1 MAKKIIA
8 KNREIKEEQ
17 MENGIDQI
25 KRSISILYENKD
37 SNTFN
42 QCLTF
47 INDAQITALVK
58 KNLINYIVQVIRND
72 LKQLCIKKDFNSLGK
87 TLNFVKNLK
96 IDSKIKNKVFSE
108 FTKFYNKFIEEENVQ
123 KELRSRK
130 EKKKTESN
138 ETRNNERDDVSTQ
151 TEGIRDEQSTNSG
164 DSSNVNSA
172 KKGAKGEDHKG
183 SDKKIE
189 GKKPKARVEDK
200 KNSDS
205 SQKGQE
211 PSDEEKT
218 TLPLTGEKVSESE
231 TLGIEGSDN
240 TKPSKIIRNRI
251 SQARNKGKLTQEE
264 IDIKTKELIKR
275 GNFSSITAF
284 LQTYGGKISD
294 SEKMKL
300 ISVLSTRTN
309 SDELYL
315 TARDLDELHIGKSNK
330 QLAIDKLANA
340 MARKNGKDDI
350 GLMYYFLRD
359 IQEVKHKDI
368 LKIVDKMVKIYGSEE
383 ALIAHLEETY
393 KQNGKLASRVEETLR
408 AFILMKNNQQQ

>member
-218 TLPLTGEKVSESE
+218 ILPLTGEKVSESE

-240 TKPSKIIRNRI
+240 TKLSKIIRNRI

-359 IQEVKHKDI
+359 IQEVKHEDI

>member
-25 KRSISILYENKD
+25 KRFISILYENKD

-315 TARDLDELHIGKSNK
+315 TARDVDELHIGKSNK

-359 IQEVKHKDI
+359 IQEVKHEDI

>member
-172 KKGAKGEDHKG
+172 KKGAKGEDRKG

-359 IQEVKHKDI
+359 IQEVKYKDI

>member
-25 KRSISILYENKD
+25 KRFISILYENKD

-218 TLPLTGEKVSESE
+218 ILPLTGEKVSESE

-275 GNFSSITAF
+275 GNFSSITDF
-284 LQTYGGKISD
+284 LQTYGEKVSD

-359 IQEVKHKDI
+359 IQEVKHEDI

>member
-72 LKQLCIKKDFNSLGK
+72 LKQLCIKKDFNFLGK

-218 TLPLTGEKVSESE
+218 ILPLTGEKVSESE

>member
-359 IQEVKHKDI
+359 IQEVKHEDI

-383 ALIAHLEETY
+383 ELIAHLEETY

>member
-218 TLPLTGEKVSESE
+218 ILPLTGEKVSESE

>member
-25 KRSISILYENKD
+25 KRFISILYENKD

-218 TLPLTGEKVSESE
+218 ILPLTGEKVSESE

>member
-25 KRSISILYENKD
+25 KRFISILYENKD

-189 GKKPKARVEDK
+189 GKKPKASVEDK

-275 GNFSSITAF
+275 GNFSSITDF
-284 LQTYGGKISD
+284 LQTYGEKVSD

-315 TARDLDELHIGKSNK
+315 TARDLDELHIDKSNK

-359 IQEVKHKDI
+359 IQEVKYKDI

>member
-275 GNFSSITAF
+275 GNFSSITDF
-284 LQTYGGKISD
+284 LQTYGEKVSD

-359 IQEVKHKDI
+359 IQEVKHEDI

>member
-25 KRSISILYENKD
+25 KRFISILYENKD

-218 TLPLTGEKVSESE
+218 ILPLTGEKVSESE

-275 GNFSSITAF
+275 GNFSSITDF
-284 LQTYGGKISD
+284 LQTYGEKVSD

-315 TARDLDELHIGKSNK
+315 TARDLDELHIGESNK

-359 IQEVKHKDI
+359 IQEVKHEDI

>member
-218 TLPLTGEKVSESE
+218 ILPLTGEKVSESE

-275 GNFSSITAF
+275 GNFSSITDF
-284 LQTYGGKISD
+284 LQTYGEKVSD

-359 IQEVKHKDI
+359 IQEVKYKDI

>member
-123 KELRSRK
+123 KELHSRK

-138 ETRNNERDDVSTQ
+138 ETRNNERDEVSTQ

-359 IQEVKHKDI
+359 IQEVKHEDI

>member
-189 GKKPKARVEDK
+189 GKKSKARVEDK

-218 TLPLTGEKVSESE
+218 ILPLTGEKVSESE

-359 IQEVKHKDI
+359 IQEVKHEDI

>member
-25 KRSISILYENKD
+25 KRFISILYENKD

-359 IQEVKHKDI
+359 IQEVKHEDI

>member
-25 KRSISILYENKD
+25 KRFISILYENKD

-218 TLPLTGEKVSESE
+218 ILPLTGEKVSESE

-359 IQEVKHKDI
+359 IQEVKHEDI

>member
-189 GKKPKARVEDK
+189 GKKPKAKVEDK

-218 TLPLTGEKVSESE
+218 ILPLTGEKVSESE

-315 TARDLDELHIGKSNK
+315 TARGLDELHIGKSNK

-359 IQEVKHKDI
+359 IQEVKYKDI

>member
-25 KRSISILYENKD
+25 KRFISILYENKD

-218 TLPLTGEKVSESE
+218 ILPLTGEKVSESE

-315 TARDLDELHIGKSNK
+315 TARDLDELHIGKSK

>member
-42 QCLTF
+42 RCLTF

-359 IQEVKHKDI
+359 IQEVKHEDI

>member
-172 KKGAKGEDHKG
+172 KKGAKGEDRKG

>member
-211 PSDEEKT
+211 LSDEEKT

>member
-42 QCLTF
+42 RCLTF

-218 TLPLTGEKVSESE
+218 ILPLTGEKVSESE

-275 GNFSSITAF
+275 GNFSSITDF
-284 LQTYGGKISD
+284 LQTYGEKVSD

-359 IQEVKHKDI
+359 IQEVKHEDI

>member
-359 IQEVKHKDI
+359 IQEVKHEDI

>member
-25 KRSISILYENKD
+25 KRFISILYENKD

-218 TLPLTGEKVSESE
+218 ILPLTGEKVSESE

-315 TARDLDELHIGKSNK
+315 TARDLDELHIDKSNK
-330 QLAIDKLANA
+330 QLAIDKLAKA

-359 IQEVKHKDI
+359 IQEVKHEDI

>member
-25 KRSISILYENKD
+25 KRFISILYENKD

-189 GKKPKARVEDK
+189 GKKPKASVEDK

-275 GNFSSITAF
+275 GNFSSITDF
-284 LQTYGGKISD
+284 LQTYGEKVSD

-315 TARDLDELHIGKSNK
+315 TARDLDELHIDKSNK

-359 IQEVKHKDI
+359 IQEVKYKDI
-368 LKIVDKMVKIYGSEE
+368 LKIVDKMVKIYGENLWKRRGIDSSFGRN
-383 ALIAHLEETY
+383 I
-393 KQNGKLASRVEETLR
+393 
-408 AFILMKNNQQQ
+408 

>member
-218 TLPLTGEKVSESE
+218 ILPLTGEKVSESE

-359 IQEVKHKDI
+359 IQEVKHEDI

>member
-25 KRSISILYENKD
+25 KRFISILYENKD

-189 GKKPKARVEDK
+189 GKKLKARVEDK

-218 TLPLTGEKVSESE
+218 ILQLTGEKVSESE

-315 TARDLDELHIGKSNK
+315 TARDLDELHIDKSNK

-359 IQEVKHKDI
+359 IQEVKHEDI

>member
-172 KKGAKGEDHKG
+172 KKGAKGEDRKG

-189 GKKPKARVEDK
+189 GKKPKAKVEDK

-359 IQEVKHKDI
+359 IQEVKHEDI